1 LKGRSFAVIGVAV
14 ILITSISLAF
24 NQDIKLAL
32 GLIDDQKAPSD
43 GFGIPAGIRHYSM
56 MKASCNNSTGHP
68 DGECFMKFFEKC
80 ESARIKQMVS
90 TIEGDPIFFYAT
102 IIPEDSCSIQF
113 VVDDREDKFGSQT
126 ITERT
131 CQDAKLLENDISFQC
146 GNDID
151 SYGFPL
157 R

>member
-1 LKGRSFAVIGVAV
+1 MVIGITV
-14 ILITSISLAF
+14 ILIISISLVF
-24 NQDIKLAL
+24 NQDIKLSL
-32 GLIDDQKAPSD
+32 GLMDGEIVPSE
-43 GFGIPAGIRHYSM
+43 GFGIPVGFRHYSM

-80 ESARIKQMVS
+80 ESARIKQIVS

-102 IIPEDSCSIQF
+102 IVPENSCSIQF
-113 VVDDREDKFGSQT
+113 VVDNREDKFGSQT

-131 CQDAKLLENDISFQC
+131 CQDAELLENEISFQC
-146 GNDID
+146 GDDID
-151 SYGFPL
+151 LYGFPL